1 MLIFDQIFQNDCSIP
16 SKVLPITIRTWN
28 AMIHLFAAQPII
40 RIDKRLI
47 LIEQLI
53 IHPFRFD
60 FADGLP

>member
-1 MLIFDQIFQNDCSIP
+1 MLIFDQIFKNDCSIP

-28 AMIHLFAAQPII
+28 AMIHSPLS
-40 RIDKRLI
+40 RSSVIDKRLI